1 LDSGKKLL
9 VIGKVW
15 PEPISSAAGTRI
27 LQIISIFKENGFS
40 ITFSSAAKKS
50 EFSADLDKMGSNEQP
65 IELNN
70 STFDVFIQELKPDV
84 VLFDRYMIEEQF
96 GWRVSEIVPDA
107 IRILDTEDL
116 HFLREARKQCY
127 EDQKQ
132 SNTEFYPYLNNNIMK
147 RELAS
152 IMRCDFSIMISSF
165 EIDLLKKEFNVSESK
180 ILFLPLLIDN
190 EIEETK
196 LNQFHKRNHFVT
208 IGNFLHPPNWDS
220 VLFLKEKI
228 WPVIHKALPSA
239 EIHIYGAYPDQ
250 KVWNLHNK
258 KEGFIIKGRCDDV
271 RIALPS
277 YRVMLAPLQF
287 GAGQKGKLLDAF
299 VSDLPS
305 VTTSIGA
312 EAMGFESDW
321 PGFIS
326 DDVDDFIRKGI
337 LLNSDESVWVE
348 KASKSAEIIKS
359 NFDYSKYSKQ
369 FWIDLMDKFE
379 RIEESRSKDYYG
391 NVLNYQTN
399 HASKYLSKWIEEKNR
414 KLDQQ

>member
-1 LDSGKKLL
+1 MDSGKKLL